1 MVSQKTTFSLDTSH
15 PPLLQSSFV
24 QFRPHVARLRPGAV
38 TPTPVFLRRAMLR
51 NPLKDGPTPTCH
63 QWHSEQTPKAHPDL
77 SFFWRWGQRALL
89 PLAIYKGEVNCLLTP
104 PMQHIAAQFY
114 NDEDDEDES
123 LDSPEPPSEGERDSE
138 LAVSKISSYAYLPN
152 THVLPA
158 TPG

>member
-1 MVSQKTTFSLDTSH
+1 
-15 PPLLQSSFV
+15 
-24 QFRPHVARLRPGAV
+24 
-38 TPTPVFLRRAMLR
+38 
-51 NPLKDGPTPTCH
+51 
-63 QWHSEQTPKAHPDL
+63 
-77 SFFWRWGQRALL
+77 
-89 PLAIYKGEVNCLLTP
+89 
-104 PMQHIAAQFY
+104 MQHIAAQFY